1 MSTMRLKRAV
11 LFLTAVSMAAQV
23 HAVGIINKIE
33 ASPAN
38 PVLEGGKALVKFTVT
53 GSAEDSD
60 SCGLWIDYG
69 DGSNPDTRIVNKS
82 EGLFPRVF
90 EHTFTK
96 PGGYSVKAKG
106 QRVKQT
112 FGCGGDANT
121 LVTVM
126 PQAGVK
132 KGAESTRPAAAAPV
146 CPDGWQLVA
155 NSVRQRT
162 GEFSCSP
169 KAPAAKI
176 NCGPGLAYYEKGGT
190 IGCRKP

>member
-1 MSTMRLKRAV
+1 MNTMHLKRAV
-11 LFLTAVSMAAQV
+11 LSLAALSIATQV

-38 PVLEGGKALVKFTVT
+38 PVLEGGKAIVKFTVS

-60 SCGLWIDYG
+60 SCGLWVDYG

-112 FGCGGDANT
+112 FGCGGDADT
-121 LVTVM
+121 FVTVS
-126 PQAGVK
+126 PPGGA
-132 KGAESTRPAAAAPV
+132 KGAASPKPAAAAPA
-146 CPDGWQLVA
+146 CPEGWQLVA

-176 NCGPGLAYYEKGGT
+176 DCGPGLAYYEKGGT
-190 IGCRKP
+190 IGCRRR